1 MKTMYPSGYHHHGF
15 VATHALEHVMY
26 GSCVYIRFYVYIYG
40 FMCIYTLS
48 IRIAASN
55 FDGERSKVFPT
66 FFVGAV
72 RLLLS
77 NYSKA
82 QGECLTSWLD
92 EALYFKARGEY
103 VKV

>member
-55 FDGERSKVFPT
+55 FDGE
-66 FFVGAV
+66 
-72 RLLLS
+72 
-77 NYSKA
+77 
-82 QGECLTSWLD
+82 
-92 EALYFKARGEY
+92 
-103 VKV
+103 